1 MDRIGWRAEALPGLG
16 LAIVLGAAGV
26 IIAEL
31 ETRILGHQLLEAL
44 VLALLLGVIVR
55 NTIGRTHL
63 LALGAAFASKQLLE
77 VGIALLGAG
86 VDLHQILAA
95 GTALLLVV
103 LAGVGG
109 ALTVGYFVGRLLG
122 LPVKLAV
129 LTAVGNAI
137 CGNSAIAA
145 VSAVI
150 RADKRDV
157 ASAIALT
164 AVLGVCVVLLLPA
177 LIPLAGLDHYQYG
190 VLAGMNVY
198 AVPQV
203 IAAAFPVSELSGQV
217 ATLVKLSRVA
227 LLGPLVLLFGVMFR
241 TGDGSRQSV
250 LSYLPWFLVVFLTL
264 ALLRSLGMTP
274 LSLLAEP
281 AREASRALTIVA
293 MAGLGYGVELAAV
306 RTVGLRVGLTVVA
319 SLVFLCV
326 LTIALIRT
334 LGIA

>member
-1 MDRIGWRAEALPGLG
+1 MGSIGLRREALPGLG
-16 LAIVLGAAGV
+16 LAIVLGVAGV
-26 IIAEL
+26 IIGEL
-31 ETRILGHQLLEAL
+31 ETRILGGQLLEAL

-55 NTIGRTHL
+55 NTVGRTGTW
-63 LALGAAFASKQLLE
+63 ALGAAFASKQLLE
-77 VGIALLGAG
+77 IGIALLGAS

-95 GTALLLVV
+95 GTALLVVV

-109 ALTVGYFVGRLLG
+109 ALTVGYFAGRLLG

-177 LIPLAGLDHYQYG
+177 LIPLVGLDHYQYG

-227 LLGPLVLLFGVMFR
+227 LLGPMVLLFGVLFR
-241 TGDGSRQSV
+241 KDEGARQSF

-264 ALLRSLGMTP
+264 AVLRSLGLAP
-274 LSLLAEP
+274 LAMLADP
-281 AREASRALTIVA
+281 AREVSRVLTIVA

-306 RTVGLRVGLTVVA
+306 RTVGIRVGLTVVA

-326 LTIALIRT
+326 LTIALIKA
-334 LGIA
+334 LGVA